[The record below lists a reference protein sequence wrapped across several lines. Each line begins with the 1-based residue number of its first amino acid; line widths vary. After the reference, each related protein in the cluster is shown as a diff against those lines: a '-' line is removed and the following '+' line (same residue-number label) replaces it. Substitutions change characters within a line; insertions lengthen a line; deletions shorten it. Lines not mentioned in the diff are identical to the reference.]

1 MIDLLMT
8 QPYWLVVSGAG
19 VSAASGVPT
28 YRNRR
33 GQWQRKPPVTHQ
45 EFIAS
50 ADRRRR
56 FWARNMIGWR
66 FISEAQPNAA
76 HRALVQLEARGA
88 INALITQNVD
98 RLHQRAGSREV
109 VDLHGRVDRV
119 SCLNCGESQSRASLQ
134 AWFEQHNPKFA
145 KLGGRIAPDGD
156 ADIDD
161 LDYADLAVPDCR
173 YCGGLLKP
181 DAVFFGAS
189 IPPQRVA
196 LCEQLLERAPGL
208 LVIGSSLQTYSGYR
222 LCLSAERQHKPI
234 ALLCDGVT
242 RADHIATQKVSAD
255 CLPVLQGWL
264 ERLAERGD

>member
-50 ADRRRR
+50 ADSRRR

-66 FISEAQPNAA
+66 FMSEAQPNAA

-109 VDLHGRVDRV
+109 VDLHG
-119 SCLNCGESQSRASLQ
+119 LSL
-134 AWFEQHNPKFA
+134 
-145 KLGGRIAPDGD
+145 I
-156 ADIDD
+156 
-161 LDYADLAVPDCR
+161 
-173 YCGGLLKP
+173 
-181 DAVFFGAS
+181 
-189 IPPQRVA
+189 
-196 LCEQLLERAPGL
+196 
-208 LVIGSSLQTYSGYR
+208 
-222 LCLSAERQHKPI
+222 
-234 ALLCDGVT
+234 
-242 RADHIATQKVSAD
+242 HI
-255 CLPVLQGWL
+255 
-264 ERLAERGD
+264 